1 MVLKVPP
8 VLAVV
13 VDGLVV
19 VTPGPLMA
27 VVVDGPAFV
36 VATGSLVVVV
46 VGGLATVVATGPL
59 VVVVVGLAVVVA
71 TGPLVAVVV
80 GLAVVVA
87 TRPLMIVVVA
97 GAMSQTLSDIALP
110 SIRMPFAHDVQLKQW
125 FWFEAFANVPGLQAL
140 QKRSLA
146 AVPAFE
152 INDPG
157 SHDAIALQA

>member
-1 MVLKVPP
+1 MPP

-27 VVVDGPAFV
+27 VVVDGLAVVVPPTPLRVVVVDGPAFV

-59 VVVVVGLAVVVA
+59 VV
-71 TGPLVAVVV
+71 VVV